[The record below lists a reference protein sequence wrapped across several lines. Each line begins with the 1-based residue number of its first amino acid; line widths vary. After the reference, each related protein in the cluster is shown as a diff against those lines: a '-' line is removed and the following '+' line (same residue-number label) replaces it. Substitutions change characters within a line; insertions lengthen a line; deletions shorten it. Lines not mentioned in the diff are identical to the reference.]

1 MLGDIGGGFRL
12 PGSET
17 SIRVYG
23 YAEVH
28 LIHDAG
34 RSGPSDN
41 FTDLMFQPVG
51 SEVANNPRLGLKG
64 KTKLTAQ
71 TSHFGFETSTPTSA
85 GTFNTKVEAD
95 FYAYNG
101 IEQGQNRNR
110 LRLRQAY
117 GEYAGVL
124 VGQEPVG
131 LGASKRSLAPA
142 RTVLAS
148 PLSENVGFAAP

>member
-1 MLGDIGGGFRL
+1 M
-12 PGSET
+12 
-17 SIRVYG
+17 
-23 YAEVH
+23 H

-41 FTDLMFQPVG
+41 FTDLMFQPLG

-71 TSHFGFETSTPTSA
+71 ASRFGFETATPTSA

-117 GEYAGVL
+117 GEYAGFL
-124 VGQEPVG
+124 VPTRVSTGAPSMCG
-131 LGASKRSLAPA
+131 LWRTRSARSAHPSVVMAWASAATTK
-142 RTVLAS
+142 S
-148 PLSENVGFAAP
+148 PTKTC